1 MDRDR
6 LAKQI
11 LQWEPQGGET
21 RMGRPPTSWSQTV
34 STDLKEMVLTYDEAI
49 KRNGIHFYCPLH
61 QMVTDQID
69 RQYLLRIDATLSDTF
84 ERGFIDELVYHYEQ
98 LRD

>member
-21 RMGRPPTSWSQTV
+21 RMGRPPTSWRETI
-34 STDLKEMVLTYDEAI
+34 TRDLKEMGLIYDEAI
-49 KRNGIHFYCPLH
+49 QLARKKNESDAFLLPIAPNG
-61 QMVTDQID
+61 DWSN
-69 RQYLLRIDATLSDTF
+69 R
-84 ERGFIDELVYHYEQ
+84 
-98 LRD
+98 